1 MRNIATCYSEHAIKV
16 SDSYCSGPSSSSQS
30 YLSPTLIPPIQDS
43 VTCLYTA
50 KLSTKKHLLIS
61 LTWSNPQTLALTI
74 TIPND
79 PFKFTTKPHQ
89 FRTPKGTKKIES
101 PNSKIEI
108 HWDLSAAKFDSGPEP
123 VTGFFLLVVVDS
135 ELTLRLGDAHNG
147 VVPDVEI
154 ANVPGVKIAKSALLS
169 RREQFFGSGLYSCR
183 AKFCDTGTWHDVSVK
198 FNGGENLELGVWIDR
213 KNVVMIKRLQ
223 WNFRGNQTIFVDGV
237 VVDLMWDV
245 HDWFFSNNSVV
256 SGCYCGGAVFLFR
269 TRSGYDSRLWLEEKN
284 LEQKDERIGFSL
296 LICACKSP
304 PD

>member
-1 MRNIATCYSEHAIKV
+1 MTHSN
-16 SDSYCSGPSSSSQS
+16 
-30 YLSPTLIPPIQDS
+30 SPQ
-43 VTCLYTA
+43 
-50 KLSTKKHLLIS
+50 
-61 LTWSNPQTLALTI
+61 
-74 TIPND
+74 
-79 PFKFTTKPHQ
+79 KPHQ

-169 RREQFFGSGLYSCR
+169 RREQFCGSGLYSCR
-183 AKFCDTGTWHDVSVK
+183 AKFCDTG
-198 FNGGENLELGVWIDR
+198 LGVGMTAD
-213 KNVVMIKRLQ
+213 
-223 WNFRGNQTIFVDGV
+223 
-237 VVDLMWDV
+237 
-245 HDWFFSNNSVV
+245 
-256 SGCYCGGAVFLFR
+256 CGWR
-269 TRSGYDSRLWLEEKN
+269 RRIWSR
-284 LEQKDERIGFSL
+284 KDERIGFSL

>member
-30 YLSPTLIPPIQDS
+30 YLSPSLIPPIQDS

-50 KLSTKKHLLIS
+50 KLSTEKHLLIS
-61 LTWSNPQTLALTI
+61 LTWSNPQTLALTL
-74 TIPND
+74 TIPSD
-79 PFKFTTKPHQ
+79 AFKFTTKPHQ
-89 FRTPKGTKKIES
+89 FRIPKGTKKIES

-135 ELTLRLGDAHNG
+135 ELTLRLGDAHHE
-147 VVPDVEI
+147 VVPDVE
-154 ANVPGVKIAKSALLS
+154 IAKSALLS
-169 RREQFFGSGLYSCR
+169 RSERFCGSGLYSSR

-198 FNGGENLELGVWIDR
+198 FSGGENLELGVWIDR

-245 HDWFFSNNSVV
+245 HDWVFGNNSVV
-256 SGCYCGGAVFLFR
+256 SGCLYGGAVFLFR
-269 TRSGYDSRLWLEEKN
+269 TRSGLDSRLWLEEKN
-284 LEQKDERIGFSL
+284 LEHKDERIGFSL